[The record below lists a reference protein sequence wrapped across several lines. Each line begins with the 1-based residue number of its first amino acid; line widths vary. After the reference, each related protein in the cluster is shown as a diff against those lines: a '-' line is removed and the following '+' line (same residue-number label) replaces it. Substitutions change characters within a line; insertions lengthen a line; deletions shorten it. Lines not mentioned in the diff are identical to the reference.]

1 LIAEILS
8 IGTELLMGQIA
19 NTNAQF
25 ISKHFSEVDIFVYYH
40 SVVGDNKKRIK
51 SSLLLA
57 LDRADVVITTG
68 GLGPTQ
74 DDITK
79 EVISEV
85 LNKPLVVNE
94 EILKEIRKFFIE
106 KGKTMTINNEK
117 QAYFPIDS
125 ILIKNKMGTAPG
137 CLIKHNDK
145 YVIMLPG
152 PPSEM
157 EPMFL
162 QFVIPF
168 FAKKGA
174 YQLKSKYIRIFGI
187 GESAMESKISDLIS
201 SQSNPTIAPYAKQGE
216 VTLRVTARYNREKE
230 NANDILYP
238 TINKIKKRLGEY
250 IYSYDNEEL
259 KVVAYKKLYNNNIKI
274 SLAESCTGGLLAKYI
289 TDIPGSSN
297 IFDSSIVTYSN
308 EAKIKLLGVKKDIID
323 QYGAV
328 SKQVAIEMVKG
339 LNKKTTSQLVL
350 AITGIAGPGGGT
362 KEKPVGL
369 VYISLGYK
377 EKINVRKL
385 NLWGSRDRIRHVTCL
400 NAFDF
405 IIKTITEEEHK

>member
-57 LDRADVVITTG
+57 LERADVVITTG

-85 LNKPLVVNE
+85 LNKPLVVRE
-94 EILKEIRKFFIE
+94 DILSEIKQFFIE
-106 KGKTMTINNEK
+106 KGKVMTPNNEK
-117 QAYFPIDS
+117 QAYFPLDS

-137 CLIKHNDK
+137 CLIEHNNK
-145 YVIMLPG
+145 IIIMLPG

-157 EPMFL
+157 RPMFL

-168 FAKKGA
+168 FAKKGN
-174 YQLKSKYIRIFGI
+174 YQLKSKFIRIFGI

-216 VTLRVTARYNREKE
+216 VTLRVTARYNQENE
-230 NANDILYP
+230 NADDILNP
-238 TINKIKKRLGEY
+238 TIKKIKERLGEY

-259 KVVAYKKLYNNNIKI
+259 KVVAYKKLYNSNIKI

-289 TDIPGSSN
+289 TDIPGSSS
-297 IFDSSIVTYSN
+297 IFESSIVTYSN
-308 EAKIKLLGVKKDIID
+308 DSKIKLLGVQKSTID
-323 QYGAV
+323 KYGAV
-328 SKQVAIEMVKG
+328 SEQVVIEMAKG
-339 LNKKTTSQLVL
+339 LYKKTLSQLVV
-350 AITGIAGPGGGT
+350 AITGIAGPSGGT
-362 KEKPVGL
+362 KDKPVGL
-369 VYISLGYK
+369 IYISLGYK
-377 EKINVRKL
+377 GKIKVRKL

-405 IIKTITEEEHK
+405 IIKTITEEEIN